1 MIILSQGW
9 SMSQYLPYSEFKWL
23 DLKEID
29 KSNVNSI
36 DKNSSDGYILI
47 LEINFE
53 YPGELHEC
61 HDYPLAL
68 ETLKINFDLL
78 SKYYNNIANE

>member
-47 LEINFE
+47 LEVNFE
-53 YPGELHEC
+53 
-61 HDYPLAL
+61 
-68 ETLKINFDLL
+68 
-78 SKYYNNIANE
+78 